1 MWCASAQPPY
11 GTSMPK
17 SGRRPPHQK
26 QPHCDGRFA
35 SDSDQVVAASH
46 PSVMQSIEDQ
56 PGEQVRAEY
65 RAAEPLVGK

>member
-1 MWCASAQPPY
+1 MSQM
-11 GTSMPK
+11 G
-17 SGRRPPHQK
+17 QK